1 MPCLP
6 PAAYLT
12 SAPHPLPSA
21 GRYLCSCVAPSPQET
36 IKCSWGTGLYLNL
49 AIVPTVLNLLFSSK
63 KKKHKGC
70 RIEPHFCSSAQNE
83 VLVARG
89 VMQPPATQP
98 AQVGLKEFLSMG
110 ALAGSWPPAASAS
123 SWGFSARPSRPCCPS
138 SPIVISASS

>member
-1 MPCLP
+1 M
-6 PAAYLT
+6 
-12 SAPHPLPSA
+12 
-21 GRYLCSCVAPSPQET
+21 
-36 IKCSWGTGLYLNL
+36 
-49 AIVPTVLNLLFSSK
+49 LLGNRPISKLGYSSHSVELVIQFK

-123 SWGFSARPSRPCCPS
+123 SRGFSARPSRPCCPS